1 VKSHSQMKD
10 LNKTSEL
17 AAATKQ
23 ELQKQASSSI
33 LLLLLLLAILIII
46 KSTQGRVVKNPLRD
60 LVLLISLGG
69 FASMIGCNNASLST
83 GRSQT

>member
-1 VKSHSQMKD
+1 MKD

-33 LLLLLLLAILIII
+33 LLLLLLLLLLLAILIII